1 MECDLL
7 MAVDIKKVISGG
19 AEIEYFKYGAGER
32 TLVVLPGLAVKS
44 VLLYKDMVAGALGL
58 FGEGFEV
65 YVFDRRS
72 NLPESYSVEDM
83 ARDYIAAF
91 ETLGL
96 KDVAIYGISQ
106 GGMIALTLTLQRPD
120 LVSALVLGS
129 TSARLSDESK
139 AVVKEW
145 NTLANAK
152 DGHGLIDSFIKYVY
166 SPAFAEKY
174 GEAIAKSLE
183 GITDEEF
190 ARLAVL
196 TGRMN
201 EYDIYDRLGE
211 INCPALILCGDEDAV
226 LGSKA
231 PAELSAI
238 RNSEIHVFQGF
249 GHAVYDEEPEFREK
263 AMAFLTKTLL

>member
-1 MECDLL
+1 
-7 MAVDIKKVISGG
+7 MAIDIKKVVSGG
-19 AEIEYFKYGAGER
+19 AEIEYFKYGEGNR

-44 VLLYKDMVAGALGL
+44 VLLYKDLVANALGL
-58 FGEGFEV
+58 FGKGFEV
-65 YVFDRRS
+65 YVFDRRL
-72 NLPESYSVEDM
+72 NLPGSYSVEDM
-83 ARDYIAAF
+83 ADDYIAAF

-106 GGMIALTLTLQRPD
+106 GGMIALALTLKRPD

-129 TSARLSDESK
+129 TSARLSAESK

-145 NTLANAK
+145 NTLAVAK
-152 DGHGLIDSFIKYVY
+152 DEQGLIDSFIKYVY
-166 SPAFAEKY
+166 SPAFAAKY
-174 GEAIAKSLE
+174 GDAIAASLK

-201 EYDIYDRLGE
+201 EYDVYDRLAE
-211 INCPALILCGDEDAV
+211 ISCPALILGGDEDAV
-226 LGSKA
+226 LGASA
-231 PAELSAI
+231 AAELSSI
-238 RNSEIHVFQGF
+238 KGSESFVFKGF
-249 GHAVYDEEPEFREK
+249 GHAVYDEEPEFRDK

>member
-1 MECDLL
+1 
-7 MAVDIKKVISGG
+7 MAVEIKKVISGG
-19 AEIEYFKYGAGER
+19 AEIEYFKYGAGKR

-44 VLLYKDMVAGALGL
+44 VLLYKDMVAEALGL
-58 FGEGFEV
+58 FGKGFEV

-83 ARDYIAAF
+83 AKDYIAAF

-106 GGMIALTLTLQRPD
+106 GGMIALTLTLMRPD

-129 TSARLSDESK
+129 TSARLSPESK

-145 NTLANAK
+145 NTLSRAK
-152 DGHGLIDSFIKYVY
+152 DGQGLIDSFIKYVY
-166 SPAFAEKY
+166 SPAFAEKF
-174 GEAIAKSLE
+174 GIAIAKSLE

-190 ARLAVL
+190 ARLSVL

-201 EYDIYDRLGE
+201 DYDVFDRLGE
-211 INCPALILCGDEDAV
+211 IDCPVLILYGEDDAV
-226 LGSKA
+226 LGNKA
-231 PAELSAI
+231 PAELCAI
-238 RNSEIHVFQGF
+238 RNSETHVFKGF
-249 GHAVYDEEPEFREK
+249 GHAVYDEEPEFRER
-263 AMAFLTKTLL
+263 AMSFLTKALL